1 MIDSQASQLSVG
13 DGDTEEQGDY
23 HALGSGSGHSLSLPD
38 VMSTSHGPGIGRPPG
53 SNWQSSLH
61 FHFNQNLSR
70 IITSLGNFSVQYNF
84 QAIAIA
90 LIIMSAEE
98 CTLSVADCN
107 KGEQAGWVSASS
119 SAVVFAG
126 AITGQLSMGYL
137 GDALGRDQ
145 AMTITLALASVGAL
159 LSAVLSIDSNN
170 ATMTYISIVA
180 SRFLLGIGLGGV
192 YPLSATKAAEDGAD
206 DDAHERE
213 GESVDSTASAKAFFW
228 QSPGSVTPWIIAY
241 LLTYTGMSAD
251 AKWRLLLGLGALPA
265 AIVALLSHIETKAKL
280 RMQKLMMI
288 QSAEGVYDKWNP
300 SVHSLLHP
308 GGGGRS
314 SGGGSSIAGG
324 SMGRGSSSGI
334 GGIGGGDANTSS
346 HDSSRSNN
354 IQIPPLSSSEHGAHD
369 LLFGL
374 ADEPAARDRE
384 REMRNSSVGL
394 GLSSTNAVLWENL
407 KQWRY
412 QKALIATGGGWF
424 LYDVAYYGV
433 NLFGGAILAAI
444 DARSDD
450 NITTDESVRRLA
462 GQELI
467 ALGMGLPACVLTIL
481 LLKPVGTK
489 PLQVYGFALMTAMF
503 ILLALSFDAL
513 KTSAPSSLYAIYCLL
528 LFSLSFGPNVT
539 TYILPAETYPKQTRS
554 TFNGISAA
562 MGKMGAVV
570 GASLFKPVVKLTSY
584 PAVMIICAIIS
595 VAGGLISLRYL
606 DGTVACSCGDK
617 GGSGDDG
624 VSTPHKGGKAAAVAA
639 LSSEF

>member
-1 MIDSQASQLSVG
+1 MIDSQASQSSAG
-13 DGDTEEQGDY
+13 DGEAGSSDY

-38 VMSTSHGPGIGRPPG
+38 VMSTLHEPGGAVG
-53 SNWQSSLH
+53 SNWMH

-90 LIIMSAEE
+90 LIIMSADE
-98 CTLSVADCN
+98 CTLSAADCN

-159 LSAVLSIDSNN
+159 LSAVLSIDSHN
-170 ATMTYISIVA
+170 ATMTYLSIVV
-180 SRFLLGIGLGGV
+180 SRFVLGIGLGGV

-213 GESVDSTASAKAFFW
+213 GETVDSTASAKAFFW
-228 QSPGSVTPWIIAY
+228 QSPGSVTPWVIAY
-241 LLTYTGMSAD
+241 MLTYSSMSAD

-280 RMQKLMMI
+280 RMQKLMLI
-288 QSAEGVYDKWNP
+288 QSAEGLYDKWNP

-308 GGGGRS
+308 SGRGGGGV
-314 SGGGSSIAGG
+314 
-324 SMGRGSSSGI
+324 RGSSSSSSSGV
-334 GGIGGGDANTSS
+334 GGGGGNATP
-346 HDSSRSNN
+346 DSSRSNN
-354 IQIPPLSSSEHGAHD
+354 IQIPTLSSSEHGAHD

-374 ADEPAARDRE
+374 EEPAGRDRE
-384 REMRNSSVGL
+384 RETRNSSVGL
-394 GLSSTNAVLWENL
+394 GLVSTNAVLWDNL

-462 GQELI
+462 GQQLI

-481 LLKPVGTK
+481 LLRPVGTK
-489 PLQVYGFALMTAMF
+489 ALQVYGFALMTVMF
-503 ILLALSFDAL
+503 VLLALTFDAL
-513 KTSAPSSLYAIYCLL
+513 KTTAPQSLYAIYCLL

-584 PAVMIICAIIS
+584 PAVMIICAAIS

-606 DGTVACSCGDK
+606 DGSVACGSGAGGADGDEVVGTGK
-617 GGSGDDG
+617 GGRGNSR
-624 VSTPHKGGKAAAVAA
+624 SAAAVAA
-639 LSSEF
+639 LSGEF